1 MRTTITLA
9 ADVAAAVERLRRSR
23 GSGIS
28 EVVNEL
34 LRKGLA
40 GGQPQQSFEQRTS
53 DMGLPRLP
61 LDDVSGLLD
70 VLEGA
75 DRRT

>member
-1 MRTTITLA
+1 MRTTVTLA
-9 ADVAAAVERLRRSR
+9 ADVAAAVEELRRQR

-34 LRKGLA
+34 LRRGLSTGA
-40 GGQPQQSFEQRTS
+40 PAPPFRQRTS
-53 DMGLPRLP
+53 DMGAPRLG

-70 VLEGA
+70 ALEG
-75 DRRT
+75 DGRRS